1 MSTYHYVT
9 LDPTGNLTCLV
20 TDPVDPADQQILTRK
35 LLEQCEQV
43 AYLVP
48 PEKPEAVAGIRLMG
62 GEFCGNAAMA
72 SAAWLVRDEIGQ
84 GEEKALLLE
93 VSGANE
99 PVLCM
104 VRKNADGFEG
114 TVNMPGIPDVKMKT
128 FFGIPFTAVR
138 MEGITHLICEGRT
151 FTEDQAE
158 TLLRKIAEQLPD
170 EAVGLL
176 QWDSVTRWLV
186 PLVYVRGSGS
196 LVWEHGCGSG
206 SAAVGAAEALRS
218 ESAETTV
225 CVNQPGGIIRV
236 TAGAENGR
244 ITGLSISG
252 SVLTGTEKSIQI
264 S

>member
-1 MSTYHYVT
+1 MKTYRYVT

-20 TDPVDPADQQILTRK
+20 TDPVDPADEQTLTRK

-43 AYLVP
+43 AYLMP

-72 SAAWLVRDEIGQ
+72 SAAWLIRDEIGP
-84 GEEKALLLE
+84 GEEKTLLLE
-93 VSGANE
+93 VSGAKE
-99 PVLCM
+99 PVLCS
-104 VRKNADGFEG
+104 VRKNADCFEG
-114 TVNMPGIPDVKMKT
+114 TVNMPGIPDIEMAT
-128 FFGIPFTAVR
+128 CCGIPFTAVR
-138 MEGITHLICEGRT
+138 MEGIIHLICEGRT
-151 FTEDQAE
+151 FTEDEAE
-158 TLLRKIAEQLPD
+158 TLLRRIAEQLPD

-176 QWDSVTRWLV
+176 QWNSAACWMV

-218 ESAETTV
+218 GNPETTV
-225 CVNQPGGIIRV
+225 RVNQPGGVIRV
-236 TAGAENGR
+236 TAGTENGR
-244 ITGLSISG
+244 ITGVSISG
-252 SVLTGTEKSIQI
+252 SVRTGAENSIQI